1 MADFRKWF
9 PVLAVATL
17 MFGAAASANA
27 QPAFSCNSNAGVP
40 PIVRAEGLTELVGDL
55 ILNCT
60 GGNPTALGATVPQVN
75 FQIFLNTNVTSRLL
89 NDPWSEALLMI
100 DEPSGADT
108 NGGNLRYCT
117 TNGGCIMRGVGG
129 QAGGVNYLTGDSQNT
144 LPANVFQGRQAGAN
158 QLVWLG
164 VPIDPPGTTT
174 TRIIRITNVRANANQ
189 LGVSSTLIP
198 TQIVMFVSAT
208 STTSIPINNPQQ
220 TVAFIQPG
228 LTFGLRTVLNQTNY
242 LQCVSNN
249 RTAAT
254 DSGQTM
260 ASMRHILRFS
270 EGFASSFKRR
280 NIAYTNADVSPV
292 PLPQNTPNNNFFTE
306 SGFYN
311 PFVVSGNNN
320 TSGLTSNIASAG
332 LASQGTRLMARF
344 TNVPA
349 GIVLYASVYGIS
361 SCGDCNTNST
371 ANITGA
377 ATSATSLVSLVSTDA
392 QGGGAYS
399 AVSATNSST
408 QSGFTIPT
416 APITLSNGAGMAVWE
431 VMTSNPFT
439 VQTIEVGISAA
450 YVANTSNN
458 LPGIGSASVAG
469 SFAPLST
476 VTTAST
482 SNNQPRFADTSSA
495 RTLLNINACSTNI
508 LFPFLTNQVGFD
520 SGIAI
525 ANTSTDPFGTAPQ
538 SGACKLNYYGETTGG
553 GAAPAAQTSAVIPSG
568 KTMTATL
575 SSGGTFGV
583 AATPGFQGYVIAQCA
598 FQYGHGFA
606 YISDVGAN
614 RIAEAYLALIMDS
627 ALETRTGVFSETL
640 GH

>member
-9 PVLAVATL
+9 PVLAVASL

-27 QPAFSCNSNAGVP
+27 QPALSCSTNAGVP

-60 GGNPTALGATVPQVN
+60 GGVPTAAGAAVPQVN

-89 NDPWSEALLMI
+89 SDPWSEALLMI
-100 DEPSGADT
+100 DEPNGAA
-108 NGGNLRYCT
+108 NSAGNLRYCT
-117 TNGGCIMRGVGG
+117 TLGGCTMTGVGT
-129 QAGGVNYLTGDSQNT
+129 AGGVNYLAGDSRNT
-144 LPANVFQGRQAGAN
+144 NPANVFQGRQAGAN
-158 QLVWLG
+158 QIVWLG
-164 VPIDPPGTTT
+164 VPIDPPGTTA
-174 TRIIRITNVRANANQ
+174 TRIVRITNVRANANQ

-228 LTFGLRTVLNQTNY
+228 MTFSTRTLSSANY

-249 RTAAT
+249 SSAAT
-254 DSGQTM
+254 SSSSAMT
-260 ASMRHILRFS
+260 STRHILRFT
-270 EGFASSFKRR
+270 EGFASAFKKRV
-280 NIAYTNADVSPV
+280 NGLEGNADTNVAAID
-292 PLPQNTPNNNFFTE
+292 QNTPNNNFFTE

-311 PFVVSGNNN
+311 ANVVSAGNN
-320 TSGLTSNIASAG
+320 TGVLTTNIASAG

-349 GIVLYASVYGIS
+349 GVVLYASVYGVTS
-361 SCGDCNTNST
+361 SST
-371 ANITGA
+371 PALTGA
-377 ATSATSLVSLVSTDA
+377 AVASNSAVRLVSTDA
-392 QGGGAYS
+392 SGGGSFS
-399 AVSATNSST
+399 AVSATNSS
-408 QSGFTIPT
+408 SESSLAIAS
-416 APITLSNGAGMAVWE
+416 APISLSNGAGTAVWE
-431 VMTSNPFT
+431 VVVANPFQ
-439 VQTIEVGISAA
+439 VQDFEVAVSVA

-458 LPGIGSASVAG
+458 LPGLGTASVAG

-482 SNNQPRFADTSSA
+482 SNLQPRFADTSSA
-495 RTLLNINACSTNI
+495 RTLFNVNACSTNI

-538 SGACKLNYYGETTGG
+538 AGPCKLNYYGETTGG
-553 GAAPAAQTSAVIPSG
+553 GAAPAAQTSAVVPSG
-568 KTMTATL
+568 RTLTATL
-575 SSGGTFGV
+575 SSGGNYGI
-583 AATPGFQGYVIAQCA
+583 AATPGFQGYVIAQCN

-614 RIAEAYLALIMDS
+614 RIAEAYLALVMDA
-627 ALETRTGVFSETL
+627 ALGTRTGVSSETL

>member
-60 GGNPTALGATVPQVN
+60 GGNPTALGAQVPRVN

-100 DEPSGADT
+100 DEPAGTDT

-117 TNGGCIMRGVGG
+117 INGGCPMTGVGG
-129 QAGGVNYLTGDSQNT
+129 QAGGVNYLNGDAQNPS
-144 LPANVFQGRQAGAN
+144 PANVFQGRQSGAN
-158 QLVWLG
+158 QIVWLG

-174 TRIIRITNVRANANQ
+174 TRIVRITNVRANANQ

-228 LTFGLRTVLNQTNY
+228 LTFGIRTVLGQTNY

-249 RTAAT
+249 RGAAT
-254 DSGQTM
+254 DSSSSM

-280 NIAYTNADVSPV
+280 NIAFQNADVSPV
-292 PLPQNTPNNNFFTE
+292 PMPQNTPNNNFFTE
-306 SGFYN
+306 TGFYN

-320 TSGLTSNIASAG
+320 TSGLTSNIAFAG

-349 GIVLYASVYGIS
+349 GVVLYASIYGIS
-361 SCGDCNTNST
+361 SCSDCNTNST

-377 ATSATSLVSLVSTDA
+377 ATSSTSLVSLVSTDS
-392 QGGGAYS
+392 QGAGAYS

-431 VMTSNPFT
+431 VMNSNPFT
-439 VQTIEVGISAA
+439 VQTIEVGISVA

-482 SNNQPRFADTSSA
+482 ANNQPRFADTSSA
-495 RTLLNINACSTNI
+495 RTLFNINACSTNI

-520 SGIAI
+520 SGVAI

-538 SGACKLNYYGETTGG
+538 SGACKMNYYGETTGG

-568 KTMTATL
+568 KTLTATL
-575 SSGGTFGV
+575 SSGGNYGV

>member
-89 NDPWSEALLMI
+89 NDPWSEALLMV
-100 DEPSGADT
+100 DEPTGGSAD
-108 NGGNLRYCT
+108 GGNLRYCT
-117 TNGGCIMRGVGG
+117 TNGGCMMTGVGT
-129 QAGGVNYLTGDSQNT
+129 AGGVNYLAGDSRNT
-144 LPANVFQGRQAGAN
+144 LPANVFQGRQSGAN
-158 QLVWLG
+158 QIVWLG

-174 TRIIRITNVRANANQ
+174 TRIVRITNVRANANQ

-228 LTFGLRTVLNQTNY
+228 LTFGIRTVLNQTNY

-254 DSGQTM
+254 DSSSAM

-292 PLPQNTPNNNFFTE
+292 PQPQNTPNNNFFTE
-306 SGFYN
+306 TGFYN

-349 GIVLYASVYGIS
+349 GVVLYASIYGIS
-361 SCGDCNTNST
+361 SCSDCNTNAT

-377 ATSATSLVSLVSTDA
+377 ATSSTSLVSLVSTDS
-392 QGGGAYS
+392 QGAGAYS

-408 QSGFTIPT
+408 QSG
-416 APITLSNGAGMAVWE
+416 
-431 VMTSNPFT
+431 
-439 VQTIEVGISAA
+439 
-450 YVANTSNN
+450 NT
-458 LPGIGSASVAG
+458 
-469 SFAPLST
+469 
-476 VTTAST
+476 
-482 SNNQPRFADTSSA
+482 
-495 RTLLNINACSTNI
+495 
-508 LFPFLTNQVGFD
+508 
-520 SGIAI
+520 
-525 ANTSTDPFGTAPQ
+525 
-538 SGACKLNYYGETTGG
+538 
-553 GAAPAAQTSAVIPSG
+553 
-568 KTMTATL
+568 
-575 SSGGTFGV
+575 
-583 AATPGFQGYVIAQCA
+583 
-598 FQYGHGFA
+598 
-606 YISDVGAN
+606 
-614 RIAEAYLALIMDS
+614 
-627 ALETRTGVFSETL
+627 
-640 GH
+640 

>member
-100 DEPSGADT
+100 DEPTGGSAD
-108 NGGNLRYCT
+108 GGNLRYCT
-117 TNGGCIMRGVGG
+117 TNGGCTMTGVGT
-129 QAGGVNYLTGDSQNT
+129 AGGVNYLAGDSRNT
-144 LPANVFQGRQAGAN
+144 LPANVFQGRQSGAN
-158 QLVWLG
+158 QIVWLG

-174 TRIIRITNVRANANQ
+174 TRIVRITNVRANANQ

-228 LTFGLRTVLNQTNY
+228 LTFGIRTVLNQTNY

-254 DSGQTM
+254 DSSSAM

-311 PFVVSGNNN
+311 PFAVSANNN
-320 TSGLTSNIASAG
+320 TSALTSNINSAG

-349 GIVLYASVYGIS
+349 GVVLYASVYGIT
-361 SCGDCNTNST
+361 SCSDCNTNAT

-377 ATSATSLVSLVSTDA
+377 ATSSTSLVSLVSTDSN
-392 QGGGAYS
+392 GGGAYS

-408 QSGFTIPT
+408 QSGNTIPT
-416 APITLSNGAGMAVWE
+416 APIALSNGAGMAVWE

-439 VQTIEVGISAA
+439 VQTIEVGVSVA

-482 SNNQPRFADTSSA
+482 ANNQPRFADTSSA
-495 RTLLNINACSTNI
+495 RTLLSINACSTNI

-520 SGIAI
+520 SGVAI

-538 SGACKLNYYGETTGG
+538 SGACKMNYYGETTGG

-568 KTMTATL
+568 KTLTATL
-575 SSGGTFGV
+575 SSGGNYGV